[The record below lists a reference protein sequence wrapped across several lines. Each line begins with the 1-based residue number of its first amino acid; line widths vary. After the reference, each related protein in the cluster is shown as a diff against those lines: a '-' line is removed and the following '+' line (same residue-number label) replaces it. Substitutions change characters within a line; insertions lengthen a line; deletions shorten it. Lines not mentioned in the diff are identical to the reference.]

1 MRHFFFLALCAGL
14 WSACKAPGDFPL
26 HRDWQLFELKS
37 KTLPA
42 AVTITLRFEGKGKR
56 FSGNNSCN
64 DYSGTYEKS
73 DPATLRF
80 GPAMSTK
87 KYCTA
92 VADWES
98 AYMTVL
104 GMVDN
109 YAIREGRL
117 HLYAGTKQVAVF
129 K

>member
-1 MRHFFFLALCAGL
+1 LFVVIANLLRDKLQGSFGCNSVNFVAAGAWSPNLKKAGL
-14 WSACKAPGDFPL
+14 FGRIAPCQQE
-26 HRDWQLFELKS
+26 R
-37 KTLPA
+37 
-42 AVTITLRFEGKGKR
+42 
-56 FSGNNSCN
+56 CN

>member
-1 MRHFFFLALCAGL
+1 MRYFLFLILGATALTC
-14 WSACKAPGDFPL
+14 CKAPSDFPL
-26 HRDWQLFELKS
+26 QRDWQLLELKN

-42 AVTITLRFEGKGKR
+42 DVAVTLRFEGSGKR

-64 DYSGTYEKS
+64 NYNGTYEKS
-73 DPATLRF
+73 EPSVLRF
-80 GPAMSTK
+80 GPAMATK
-87 KYCTA
+87 KYCAA

-104 GMVDN
+104 TTVDN

-117 HLYAGTKQVAVF
+117 HLYAGTKLVAVF